1 VYENLYLKRLGRRAI
16 SVAAAAALI
25 LSSRMVAC
33 AAESSACGGT
43 ADGVVVSTVAAVAAS
58 ETTTTTEKN
67 STSEINSKNQKSL
80 AETFSSTAKG
90 SMVSGSKTT
99 TITTT
104 TTTATKTE
112 IQSGRPRIA
121 LALGGGGTRGAA
133 HVGVLRVLEREGIH
147 VDMITGTSIGAIVGG
162 LYCAGLSVDDI
173 ESRFRKPKLMKSYMT
188 VPVFISV
195 AARPFFLM
203 PRLVG
208 WKPFDGFYFGNKFRN
223 YYKSCLPPGR
233 RDIEDLKLPFCA
245 MTTNLRD
252 GEPFPITHGDLSRAV
267 QASSAIPVLRRAV
280 RIDDQVLVDGCVVIN
295 VPVDEARKMGAD
307 IVIAVPVN
315 ERLERVPVD
324 TFRHVGSVA
333 RRIEQI
339 FLARTDAPQLA
350 RADVVIHPVTDGIDV
365 VSTNPKDA
373 IRSIQSGIDAA
384 NQAMPEIKRHLDEWS
399 IHHGQP

>member
-1 VYENLYLKRLGRRAI
+1 MIVWSRNLPKNLHPIARVRQAI
-16 SVAAAAALI
+16 SMAAVVSLLAFNRTA
-25 LSSRMVAC
+25 VY
-33 AAESSACGGT
+33 AAESSDIGSA
-43 ADGVVVSTVAAVAAS
+43 ARAVVVAGTSTAGTSATTATTATTIQTYS
-58 ETTTTTEKN
+58 TTEATSTTETTTTRT
-67 STSEINSKNQKSL
+67 
-80 AETFSSTAKG
+80 
-90 SMVSGSKTT
+90 
-99 TITTT
+99 
-104 TTTATKTE
+104 TKTE
-112 IQSGRPRIA
+112 LTSARPRIA

-133 HVGVLRVLEREGIH
+133 HVGVLRVLEREGVH

-173 ESRFRKPKLMKSYMT
+173 EMRFRKPKLMKSYMT
-188 VPVFISV
+188 VPVFVSIAV
-195 AARPFFLM
+195 RPFFLM

-223 YYKSCLPPGR
+223 YYKSCLPPDR
-233 RDIEDLKLPFCA
+233 RNIEDLKIPFSA

-252 GEPFPITHGDLSRAV
+252 GEAFPITHGDLSRAV

-280 RIDDQVLVDGCVVIN
+280 RIDEQVLVDGCVVIN
-295 VPVDEARKMGAD
+295 VPVDEARAMGAD

-315 ERLERVPVD
+315 ERLELVPVD

-339 FLARTDAPQLA
+339 LLARTDAPQLA

-373 IRSIQSGIDAA
+373 VRAIQAGVDAA
-384 NQAMPEIKRHLDEWS
+384 NQAMPDIRRRLKEWS
-399 IHHGQP
+399 AQHEQH